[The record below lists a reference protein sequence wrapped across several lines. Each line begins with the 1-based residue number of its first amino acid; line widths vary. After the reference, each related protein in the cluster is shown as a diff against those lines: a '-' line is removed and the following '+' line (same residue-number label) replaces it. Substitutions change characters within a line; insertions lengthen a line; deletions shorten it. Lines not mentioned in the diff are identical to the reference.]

1 MIEKIKALAAA
12 LGQALE
18 DIFEWMTERWQ
29 RVAAYFGVSLIINII
44 GLILDFNW
52 LWLLLTVAVAVVGVW
67 LTRVAWLNEQDM
79 KARVEEAL
87 AEVDFSDT
95 SRWIGPDDEG
105 YPKRP
110 ER

>member
-1 MIEKIKALAAA
+1 MLERIKAAAQFLAEKF
-12 LGQALE
+12 E
-18 DIFEWMTERWQ
+18 DFFEWMTDRWH
-29 RVAAYFGVSLIINII
+29 RVAMYFGVSLIINTI

-79 KARVEEAL
+79 IARVEEAL
-87 AEVDFSDT
+87 AEVDFNDT

>member
-1 MIEKIKALAAA
+1 MLERIKAAAQFLAEKF
-12 LGQALE
+12 E
-18 DIFEWMTERWQ
+18 DFFGWMTDRWY
-29 RVAAYFGVSLIINII
+29 RI
-44 GLILDFNW
+44 GTYLAVVTVTS
-52 LWLLLTVAVAVVGVW
+52 TVALIVDFSWFWLVVSVIAAVYTGW

-79 KARVEEAL
+79 IARVEEAL